1 MTQISFAFL
10 AQVTNFLSTMQN
22 LKKPIDLKI
31 LVRMS
36 LLNTVNILSGFNT
49 TQAEKANEFAIT
61 VGHIV

>member
-1 MTQISFAFL
+1 
-10 AQVTNFLSTMQN
+10 MQN